1 LANYLST
8 MHKNNSWQPAARLA
22 TLQTRAAMLASARKY
37 FADRSVLEVETPVIA
52 SHSVTDPHIQSI
64 GLHIQNS
71 RLWLRTSPE
80 YHMKRLLAAY
90 PQDIYQIAK
99 VFRDGE
105 SGTRHQPE
113 FTMIEWY
120 RLGFDLTEIIADTCQ
135 LITNLSQHG
144 KFSVADYKTISYT
157 EAFQTACNLNPL
169 SATLEDVR
177 ATAMA
182 SLTDILD
189 ERLVQTIGDD
199 RACWLDLLASH
210 IVTPSLEKDVLHVV
224 KDYPAEQAMLA
235 KLNPNNG
242 LLAERFEVFLNGVE
256 LANGYC
262 ELQDAHEQTERFQ
275 RDNERRRQSGMD
287 TVTIDEHLLAALESG
302 LPACSG
308 VALGLDRLLMIT
320 DGHDSVAATL
330 GFLPGS

>member
-1 LANYLST
+1 
-8 MHKNNSWQPAARLA
+8 MHTNNSWQPAASLA
-22 TLQTRAAMLASARKY
+22 TLQTRAAMLTSARKY
-37 FADRSVLEVETPVIA
+37 FADRSVLEVETPILVNQT
-52 SHSVTDPHIQSI
+52 VTDPHIESI
-64 GLHIQNS
+64 GLDIQES

-120 RLGFDLTEIIADTCQ
+120 RLGFDLTEIIADTCE
-135 LITNLSQHG
+135 LIRNLSQHG
-144 KFSVADYKTISYT
+144 KLPVSDYKTISYT
-157 EAFQTACNLNPL
+157 EAFQAACHLNPL
-169 SATLEDVR
+169 SATLEDIR
-177 ATAMA
+177 ATAMDHLA
-182 SLTDILD
+182 DILD
-189 ERLVQTIGDD
+189 ERLIKNIGDD

-210 IVTPSLEKDVLHVV
+210 IVTPSFENDFLYVV
-224 KDYPAEQAMLA
+224 TDYPAEQAMLA
-235 KLNPNNG
+235 RLNPQNP

-262 ELQDAHEQTERFQ
+262 ELQDATEQTERFQ
-275 RDNERRRQSGMD
+275 RDNKQRLQSGLAK
-287 TVTIDEHLLAALESG
+287 VTMDEHLIAALKSG

-308 VALGLDRLLMIT
+308 VAVGLDRLIMIT
-320 DGHDSVAATL
+320 DGHDSVASTL
-330 GFLPGS
+330 GFSPGS

>member
-1 LANYLST
+1 MANYLST

-37 FADRSVLEVETPVIA
+37 FADQCVLEVETPVLA
-52 SHSVTDPHIQSI
+52 AHTVTDPHTQTI
-64 GLHIQNS
+64 GVHTQNS
-71 RLWLRTSPE
+71 ELWLRTSPE

-90 PQDIYQIAK
+90 PQDIYQIGK

-105 SGTRHQPE
+105 TGSLHQPE

-120 RLGFDLTEIIADTCQ
+120 RVGFGLTEITDDTCG
-135 LITNLSQHG
+135 LIENLSQHG
-144 KFSVADYKTISYT
+144 KFPVTERRTISYT
-157 EAFQTACNLNPL
+157 DAFKTACNLNPL
-169 SATLEDVR
+169 SATLEDIR
-177 ATAMA
+177 STAIA
-182 SLTDILD
+182 RLTDILD
-189 ERLVQTIGDD
+189 KRLIQTIGDD

-210 IVTPSLEKDVLHVV
+210 IVTPAFEKDVLYIVN
-224 KDYPAEQAMLA
+224 DYPAEQAMLA

-262 ELQDAHEQTERFQ
+262 ELQDVTEQTERFQ
-275 RDNERRRQSGMD
+275 KDNEQRRQSGLA
-287 TVTIDEHLLAALESG
+287 TVTMDEQLLAALKSG

-308 VALGLDRLLMIT
+308 VAVGLDRLLMIT
-320 DGHDSVAATL
+320 DGHDSVASTL
-330 GFLPGS
+330 GFLPAS